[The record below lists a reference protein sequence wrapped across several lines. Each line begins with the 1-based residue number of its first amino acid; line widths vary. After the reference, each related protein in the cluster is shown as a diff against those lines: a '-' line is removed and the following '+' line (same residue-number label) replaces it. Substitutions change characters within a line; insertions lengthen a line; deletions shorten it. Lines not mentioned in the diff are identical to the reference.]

1 MKNKLSIQKI
11 LITSFAMFSM
21 IFGGGNFI
29 LPPLLGIK
37 AADSWDV
44 VAIAFGISGVLIPLM
59 GIIAQAKIQGTVI
72 DFGKKVHPVFAL
84 VIGIL
89 IYGICLSFPY
99 TAHSI
104 SSLRTFRKRQHRDF
118 FSVVWSY
125 LFFAGDVSLFQPR
138 QDTGHFGRISHS
150 YPTDNHFD
158 YHFRS
163 GIFH

>member
-1 MKNKLSIQKI
+1 MSLALKIRRKMKKKLSIQKI

-84 VIGIL
+84 
-89 IYGICLSFPY
+89 
-99 TAHSI
+99 
-104 SSLRTFRKRQHRDF
+104 
-118 FSVVWSY
+118 
-125 LFFAGDVSLFQPR
+125 
-138 QDTGHFGRISHS
+138 
-150 YPTDNHFD
+150 
-158 YHFRS
+158 
-163 GIFH
+163 